1 MNKLMVGAAMGM
13 MAGVAL
19 MMSPM
24 GKTLRQ
30 DVRKGM
36 AKAKQMANKMEQM

>member
-1 MNKLMVGAAMGM
+1 MNKWMIGAAMGM

-24 GKTLRQ
+24 GKTLKQ
-30 DVRKGM
+30 DVQKGM
-36 AKAKQMANKMEQM
+36 NKAKQMASQMENM